1 MSNLRV
7 TMDNVGGS
15 IAKEDERYTVTD
27 NTALKDMVLS
37 STRLKPSCSTN
48 GHKHEGQ
55 EEVYF
60 FQEGEGTIELDG
72 EAHHF
77 KPGSIFLIQDNV
89 FHKVNASSTGAYF
102 VCVFNGVRYDHVAVL
117 GYN

>member
-48 GHKHEGQ
+48 GHEAIQQQPKSKLKLKQTLPRQKH
-55 EEVYF
+55 
-60 FQEGEGTIELDG
+60 D
-72 EAHHF
+72 
-77 KPGSIFLIQDNV
+77 
-89 FHKVNASSTGAYF
+89 
-102 VCVFNGVRYDHVAVL
+102 
-117 GYN
+117 

>member
-7 TMDNVGGS
+7 TIDNVGGS

-27 NTALKDMVLS
+27 NTALTDIVLS
-37 STRLKPSCSTN
+37 STRLKPSCST
-48 GHKHEGQ
+48 
-55 EEVYF
+55 
-60 FQEGEGTIELDG
+60 IELDG
-72 EAHHF
+72 VAHHF
-77 KPGSIFLIQDNV
+77 KPGSIFLIEDNV
-89 FHKVNASSTGAYF
+89 FHKVNASNTGAYF